1 MILFILA
8 WSTITQH
15 NIQEAHEYYTSTVNF
30 DGSKA
35 LLKDFHSKLRDTNMF
50 MRNNTGSADRLIYIL
65 SIKMLTP
72 GNPGHGRE
80 DMLVKICPITQRA
93 PGESVHIGSLRE
105 AHTGRF
111 FGRGGTG
118 IREAVHGIPVGNITI
133 NLRQSTNAGMVE
145 AYATFSCRPRHN
157 AQVLEG
163 LTQRVGYYVD
173 EQPVPLSKYIFFSTV

>member
-1 MILFILA
+1 M
-8 WSTITQH
+8 
-15 NIQEAHEYYTSTVNF
+15 NF
-30 DGSKA
+30 DGSRA
-35 LLKDFHSKLRDTNMF
+35 LLKEFHAKLSNMNMF

-65 SIKMLTP
+65 STKLLP
-72 GNPGHGRE
+72 PGHLRE
-80 DMLVKICPITQRA
+80 DILDKICPIIQRP

-105 AHTGRF
+105 THTGRF